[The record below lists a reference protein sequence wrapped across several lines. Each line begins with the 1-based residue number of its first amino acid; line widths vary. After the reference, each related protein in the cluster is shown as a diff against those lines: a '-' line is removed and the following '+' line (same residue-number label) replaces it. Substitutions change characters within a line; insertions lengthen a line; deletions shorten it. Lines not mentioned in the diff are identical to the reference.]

1 MVDMNN
7 PFIQLAAQRGTLNVQ
22 KPDHLRT
29 LPSEG
34 SSAYGKMSDEQKAA
48 VEAERARRTNY
59 YNWEKKN
66 RGSGKANPYAATN
79 VRWSSG
85 FEGGY
90 DFEFLPG
97 YNPNAYPEEGDQL
110 GFGGSGMLTSQEVST
125 QGGGRQELQR
135 SRGGVSTQPVGEPVV
150 VGGGMSTQPVGAPIV
165 FDRGSYPPA
174 QSTPYRGGGGGDV
187 TYGNQDVAQTQNQN
201 FMQLLQSLGLEALL
215 NLFQPAVYGQ
225 GGASTQSSG
234 MFGVPENFGVAPI
247 NVGYLPP
254 QVVPLN
260 PADMSYQSV
269 AQRSGMLNQI

>member
-1 MVDMNN
+1 MVDMSN
-7 PFIQLAAQRGTLNVQ
+7 PFIQLAARRGTLNVQ

-34 SSAYGKMSDEQKAA
+34 SNAYGKMSDEQKAA

-59 YNWEKKN
+59 YNWEQRN

-125 QGGGRQELQR
+125 QGGGRKEFQR
-135 SRGGVSTQPVGEPVV
+135 S
-150 VGGGMSTQPVGAPIV
+150 GGGASTQPVGAPV
-165 FDRGSYPPA
+165 SVRSAGGSSSLPTGV
-174 QSTPYRGGGGGDV
+174 SGRFGGLMD
-187 TYGNQDVAQTQNQN
+187 ASQTQRGLVGIGGNTEREWNQN
-201 FMQLLQSLGLEALL
+201 KNYIIDQVNAGTA
-215 NLFQPAVYGQ
+215 
-225 GGASTQSSG
+225 T
-234 MFGVPENFGVAPI
+234 PEQQQWYNDWVKEGKTT
-247 NVGYLPP
+247 
-254 QVVPLN
+254 
-260 PADMSYQSV
+260 
-269 AQRSGMLNQI
+269 